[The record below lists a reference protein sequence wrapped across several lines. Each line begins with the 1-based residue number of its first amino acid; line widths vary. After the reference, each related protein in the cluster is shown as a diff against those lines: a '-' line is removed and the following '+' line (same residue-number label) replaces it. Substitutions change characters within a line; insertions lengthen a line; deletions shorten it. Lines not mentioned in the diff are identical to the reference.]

1 MCFQSLQIHCSF
13 LSKSSVSPVHCG
25 TTILLWLEKQSR
37 ANKGIRIPQHPNSAF
52 PSVSSLLNLVRST
65 RKHLP
70 TQDGTKNPSL
80 PILTGEE
87 PSVGGLGRRTWQ
99 AAETTSK
106 GRTQCS
112 EMSRIPKI
120 PHPPQRS
127 PKESVRR
134 RRRARPLRLFLW
146 GRGRRSLAPFQPVPR
161 PARDQLPTPAQGDL
175 CYGRRAA
182 PSLPVPVPL
191 ELRHPPVY
199 RTTTAFNWPFWEIR
213 TPPTFTR
220 CCPEGTGGWLP
231 QLNEF
236 TG

>member
-25 TTILLWLEKQSR
+25 ITLFLRLEKQSR

-52 PSVSSLLNLVRST
+52 PSVSSLLNRVRST

-70 TQDGTKNPSL
+70 TQDGTKNPPL

-127 PKESVRR
+127 PNSQSGGDVHVLSASFSEAAGDEASPPS
-134 RRRARPLRLFLW
+134 ARPPPR
-146 GRGRRSLAPFQPVPR
+146 PR
-161 PARDQLPTPAQGDL
+161 PAPHPGA
-175 CYGRRAA
+175 GRSLLWPPRGPLTSGAGAARAA
-182 PSLPVPVPL
+182 PSPSLPDNHRFQL
-191 ELRHPPVY
+191 TFLRDPDSSDLH
-199 RTTTAFNWPFWEIR
+199 
-213 TPPTFTR
+213 
-220 CCPEGTGGWLP
+220 
-231 QLNEF
+231 
-236 TG
+236 

>member
-146 GRGRRSLAPFQPVPR
+146 GRGRRSLAPFQPGPPPPRPR
-161 PARDQLPTPAQGDL
+161 PAPHPGA
-175 CYGRRAA
+175 GRSLLWPPRGPLTSGAGAARAA
-182 PSLPVPVPL
+182 PSPSLPDNHRFQL
-191 ELRHPPVY
+191 TFLRDPDSSDLH
-199 RTTTAFNWPFWEIR
+199 
-213 TPPTFTR
+213 
-220 CCPEGTGGWLP
+220 
-231 QLNEF
+231 
-236 TG
+236 